1 MLISYS
7 EKAEVV
13 KQNYPSWLK
22 HERQCRMKMRL
33 CHALSY
39 RVNPIALKNCRKFS
53 TVEKIFSE
61 KECTMYSSHKI
72 KSIVSN
78 MERISCP
85 DHNEIYH
92 LAVVGRYWWCHIQ
105 HPAQLLSCY
114 CLRQWKEND
123 KYFGNCQ
130 SIHCLKNAK
139 KKKNSKCLDS
149 YSCPRKSIS
158 AFWSTVASTALNPTY
173 VKTDCSTNPVRTKL
187 SKEHSEKA
195 FFNRAVDDRIH

>member
-105 HPAQLLSCY
+105 HPAQLLSRY

-139 KKKNSKCLDS
+139 KKKKKQHVLGFVQLSKEKYFCLLIYRCLDS
-149 YSCPRKSIS
+149 SKPHIRQNRLLNQSCQ
-158 AFWSTVASTALNPTY
+158 N
-173 VKTDCSTNPVRTKL
+173 
-187 SKEHSEKA
+187 KA
-195 FFNRAVDDRIH
+195 V